1 MSHLSMLRQGIGRC
15 LTLKSPHNL
24 PLGIRFPAPTLGKR
38 YVSDIQKLKTETD
51 GPGSEESTR
60 LTGVMDYL
68 KLKEVLIFF
77 DNLYPRWLVKLS
89 YTKIF
94 GSLFNKINLSSY
106 DENIKKQVISFVNNE
121 NTPLPSGAKC
131 ESFVPL
137 KRDGGAFVKFLV
149 PPNSST
155 TDLVANIEEN
165 IQAVALGNSLML
177 YWGLIGRFPKAL
189 QVKGTPWIEDLSR
202 FPSRKLKVIFEGEPL
217 TEEQL
222 YLLFRRYGLIVDIIP
237 ASSSTPHATIL
248 FKTTDPCVRAKNCVT
263 GLTLNE
269 GKTTLHL
276 QYIPILRVNHISA
289 FISNHQKI
297 AIPVIL
303 ALLATIAVLIFE
315 PIRQYFILLKIKH
328 YYSWD
333 DFKDKWFVRVL
344 YVPYTMVISR
354 LSDGRHFIDDSFGS
368 ITGATKKTV
377 NVDDLD
383 SDMFWTERSEKANQL
398 RLWVC
403 ENANTFIVVKGPKG
417 SAEREFVIDH
427 ALNID
432 DTYKKRLLEIDCAS
446 LVKTRSDKAF
456 LKTAAAQLGYFP
468 LFTWTNSVSQF
479 VDLGLQGLTGQ
490 KSGLS
495 ESKETQYKNM
505 LLLAQVAIRNV
516 ALGDFAA
523 YKCELERQ
531 HKLKRLEQSLEG
543 AEPNYVAAKEEDYLQ
558 MHPEVKPVIVINN
571 FLRKSDNL
579 HDFIYKA
586 LADWAGQLIQSNSAH
601 VIFITQDSGSTLH
614 LASALPNQVFK
625 TISLDD
631 ASNVS
636 AKQYVLKQLH
646 ETKTTK
652 GIDSC
657 LEPLGGRMLDLQAFV
672 RRVKSGEEPQDA
684 LNEMIHQ
691 ASEQITTFFL
701 NIGSGKSD
709 SETPWNTAQLWAL
722 IRALAK
728 DNTIELDDLVQSPLF
743 AMNSETTSTLA
754 VLEKNDLISLKREK
768 GIVKTISTGRPLFK
782 AAFKDLVNDKKVFK
796 LYETFFY
803 SQLISLENAKISK
816 LEDQIA
822 KLAHTSDFK
831 FMKERIDYLSGKVNT
846 STIKVQEYEAKVK
859 DIAAIGTVKKTSD
872 RKSVV

>member
-1 MSHLSMLRQGIGRC
+1 M
-15 LTLKSPHNL
+15 KNL
-24 PLGIRFPAPTLGKR
+24 LGFRSLARPLGSPRILASQGQRFTKTCLSPR
-38 YVSDIQKLKTETD
+38 RFISDINTIKAETAESQ
-51 GPGSEESTR
+51 SEDSAR
-60 LTGVMDYL
+60 LTGVLDYL

-77 DNLYPRWLVKLS
+77 DNLYPRWLAKLA
-89 YTKIF
+89 YTKTF
-94 GSLFNKINLSSY
+94 GYFMKSFNLQLYDTRVKESIVSL
-106 DENIKKQVISFVNNE
+106 VNNDKS
-121 NTPLPSGAKC
+121 PLPPGAKC

-155 TDLVANIEEN
+155 TDLVTSIEEN
-165 IQAVALGNSLML
+165 LRITAKESSFFS
-177 YWGLIGRFPKAL
+177 YWGYFRRLPQAL

-202 FPSRKLKVIFEGEPL
+202 FPSRKLKVIFEGEAL

-237 ASSSTPHATIL
+237 SSSSTPYATVL
-248 FKTTDPCVRAKNCVT
+248 FKSTDPCVRAKNCVT

-276 QYIPILRVNHISA
+276 QYIPILRVNHISS
-289 FISNHQKI
+289 FISNHQRI

-315 PIRQYFILLKIKH
+315 PIRQYFISMKIRH

-333 DFKDKWFVRVL
+333 AHKDKWYIRAL
-344 YVPYTMVISR
+344 YIPYSMIASTV
-354 LSDGRHFIDDSFGS
+354 SDGRHFLDDSLGS
-368 ITGATKKTV
+368 ITGHKKAV
-377 NVDDLD
+377 SVDDLE
-383 SDMFWTERSEKANQL
+383 SDMFWTERLEKANQL

-417 SAEREFVIDH
+417 SAEREFVTEH
-427 ALNID
+427 ALSID

-446 LVKTRSDKAF
+446 LIKARSDQVF

-505 LLLAQVAIRNV
+505 LLLTQMAIRNV
-516 ALGDFAA
+516 ALSDFDA
-523 YKCELERQ
+523 YRCEVERQ
-531 HKLKRLEQSLEG
+531 HNLKRLDADS
-543 AEPNYVAAKEEDYLQ
+543 AEPNFVGAKEEDYLQ
-558 MHPEVKPVIVINN
+558 MHPEVKPVVVINN
-571 FLRKSDNL
+571 FLKKSDSPQ
-579 HDFIYKA
+579 DFVYKA

-614 LASALPNQVFK
+614 LAAALPNQVFK

-631 ASNVS
+631 ASITS
-636 AKQYVLKQLH
+636 AKQYVMKRLSD
-646 ETKTTK
+646 TKHTG
-652 GIDSC
+652 GIGSC

-672 RRVKSGEEPQDA
+672 RRVKSGEEPEDA

-701 NIGSGKSD
+701 NIAANNSD
-709 SETPWNTAQLWAL
+709 LEVTWNTAQLWAL

-728 DNTIELDDLVQSPLF
+728 NDIVEMDELVQSPLF
-743 AMNSETTSTLA
+743 ALNNETVSTLA
-754 VLEKNDLISLKREK
+754 VLEKNDLISLKRDK
-768 GIVKTISTGRPLFK
+768 GIIKRISTGRPLFK
-782 AAFKDLVNDKKVFK
+782 AAFKDLVNDQKVFK

-803 SQLISLENAKISK
+803 TQLISLENAKLAK
-816 LEDQIA
+816 LEDQIS
-822 KLAHTSDFK
+822 KLASTGDFK
-831 FMKERIDYLSGKVNT
+831 FMKERIDYLSAKVNA
-846 STIKVQEYEAKVK
+846 STLKVQEYESAVK
-859 DIAAIGTVKKTSD
+859 EISAIKSVKKPS
-872 RKSVV
+872 SFFGF